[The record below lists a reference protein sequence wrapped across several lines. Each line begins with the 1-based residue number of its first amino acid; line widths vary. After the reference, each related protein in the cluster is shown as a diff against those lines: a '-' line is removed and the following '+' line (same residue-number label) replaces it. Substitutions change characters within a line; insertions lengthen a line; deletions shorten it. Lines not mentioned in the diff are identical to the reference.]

1 MLPLIRYVFYTLAI
15 ALCTGYFVW
24 SEIAEPGALRLLVSP
39 GASESIGTSEHSPVE
54 RIQPFMLIVCA
65 FLYGWVARDCPSQ
78 RPIALLFGGIAVAGA
93 IREADYLLENNVADN
108 AWQLPVGVIVA
119 LLIVYTWRNRRRF
132 RLAWLRVWPS
142 PGLTLL
148 FAGAILHFIFAQLV
162 GHEPLWRSI
171 SGVGYQRIV
180 KLAVE
185 EFIEL
190 FGYFFWLIG
199 TLEYAFQ
206 ARAVAKPEQLSLK
219 DRKRRSG
226 PRGKGRY

>member
-1 MLPLIRYVFYTLAI
+1 MLPLFRYVFYTLAM

-24 SEIAEPGALRLLVSP
+24 SEISQPGALNLLVSP
-39 GASESIGTSEHSPVE
+39 GTNESLGTSEQSPLE
-54 RIQPFMLIVCA
+54 RIQPMMLLVCA
-65 FLYGWVARDCPSQ
+65 GLYGWVARDCPSQ
-78 RPIALLFGGIAVAGA
+78 RPIAFLFGGIAIAGA
-93 IREADYLLENNVADN
+93 IREIDYLLDDIIADN
-108 AWQLPVGVIVA
+108 AWQLPVGIIAA

-132 RLAWLRVWPS
+132 RIAWLRVWPS

-148 FAGAILHFIFAQLV
+148 FAGAILHLVFAQLV

-199 TLEYAFQ
+199 TLEYVFQ
-206 ARAVAKPEQLSLK
+206 ARAVAKPEKLSAEA
-219 DRKRRSG
+219 RKRRSR